1 MMQIGITGG
10 TGTVGKRVATLLSS
24 KGYGVTILT
33 RSPGRSGGNGYQ
45 YALFDADNNRCDT
58 SALGGLHAVIHL
70 AGEPVAGKRWTTAQK
85 DKIASSRIAGTRFLV
100 DMLKAHAPSCKTF
113 IGASAIGYYG
123 PDSVPPK
130 PFTETSPVHSDFLG
144 TVCRQW
150 EEEENRAAPTMRTVN
165 IRIGIVLAPEAGA
178 FREFAKP
185 LGFGVMPILGSG
197 KQIISWIHVD
207 DLAQLF
213 VKALEDTTI
222 AGVYNGVAPTPVNG
236 ATMMRTIAAV
246 KGGLAIPA
254 PVPAFVLKL
263 ALGEMSIEILKS
275 CTVSAEKTLRSGF
288 SFRYPDLH
296 SAVTQLLKG

>member
-1 MMQIGITGG
+1 MQVGITGG
-10 TGTVGKRVATLLSS
+10 TGTVGKRIAALLTS

-33 RSPGRSGGNGYQ
+33 RSPGRPGSKGYQ

-58 SALGGLHAVIHL
+58 AALAGLHAVIHL
-70 AGEPVAGKRWTTAQK
+70 AGEPVAGKRWTAAQK
-85 DKIASSRIAGTRFLV
+85 EKIASSRIAGTRFLV
-100 DMLKAHAPSCKTF
+100 DMLQAHAPSCKTF

-130 PFTETSPVHSDFLG
+130 PFTESSPVHPDFLG
-144 TVCRQW
+144 TVCKQW
-150 EEEENRAAPTMRTVN
+150 EEEENRAAGTMRTVN
-165 IRIGIVLAPEAGA
+165 IRIGIVLAAEAGA

-185 LGFGVMPILGSG
+185 LSFGVMPILGSG
-197 KQIISWIHVD
+197 RQVISWIHVD

-213 VKALEDTTI
+213 VKALEDNTMTG
-222 AGVYNGVAPTPVNG
+222 AYNGVAPAPADG

-254 PVPAFVLKL
+254 PVPAFILKI

-275 CTVSAEKTLRSGF
+275 CTVSAEKTLGSGL

>member
-1 MMQIGITGG
+1 
-10 TGTVGKRVATLLSS
+10 VGKRIASLLAS
-24 KGYGVTILT
+24 KGYGLTILT
-33 RSPGRSGGNGYQ
+33 RSPGTKGSKGYQ

-58 SALGGLHAVIHL
+58 TALAGLNAVIHL
-70 AGEPVAGKRWTTAQK
+70 AGESVAGKRWTAAQK
-85 DKIASSRIAGTRFLV
+85 EKIASSRIAGTRFLV
-100 DMLKAHAPSCKTF
+100 DMLQAHAPSCKTF

-130 PFTETSPVHSDFLG
+130 PFTESSPVHPDFLG

-150 EEEENRAAPTMRTVN
+150 EEEENRAAGSMRAVN

-185 LGFGVMPILGSG
+185 LSFGIMPILGSG
-197 KQIISWIHVD
+197 KQFISWIHVD

-213 VKALEDTTI
+213 VKALEDNTMTG
-222 AGVYNGVAPTPVNG
+222 AYNGVAPAPVDG
-236 ATMMRTIAAV
+236 ANMMRTIAAV

-254 PVPAFVLKL
+254 PVPAFVLKI

-275 CTVSAEKTLRSGF
+275 CTVSAEKILRSGF
-288 SFRYPDLH
+288 NFRYPDLH

>member
-1 MMQIGITGG
+1 M
-10 TGTVGKRVATLLSS
+10 GKRIAALLTS

-33 RSPGRSGGNGYQ
+33 RSPGRAGSKGYQ
-45 YALFDADNNRCDT
+45 YALFDADDNRCDT
-58 SALGGLHAVIHL
+58 AALAGLHAVIHL
-70 AGEPVAGKRWTTAQK
+70 AGEPVAGKRWTAAQK
-85 DKIASSRIAGTRFLV
+85 NKIASSRIAGTRFLV
-100 DMLKAHAPSCKTF
+100 DMLQAHAPACKTF

-130 PFTETSPVHSDFLG
+130 PFTESSPVHPDFLG

-150 EEEENRAAPTMRTVN
+150 EDEENRAARTMRTVN

-197 KQIISWIHVD
+197 RQVISWIHVD

-213 VKALEDTTI
+213 VKALEDNTMTG
-222 AGVYNGVAPTPVNG
+222 AYNGVAPAPADG

-254 PVPAFVLKL
+254 PVPAFVLKI